1 MSATFAGQT
10 EPRPLTFG
18 NTDRP
23 VDTLSHNPFNAVPF
37 DKGARK
43 GKKFAVAQKHT
54 KRGRQGGNR
63 KRRAM

>member
-1 MSATFAGQT
+1 MPTFTGMT

-23 VDTLSHNPFNAVPF
+23 EDHMSPNPFNATPF
-37 DKGARK
+37 DKGSRK
-43 GKKFAVAQKHT
+43 GKKFATAQFHK

-63 KRRAM
+63 KRKGM